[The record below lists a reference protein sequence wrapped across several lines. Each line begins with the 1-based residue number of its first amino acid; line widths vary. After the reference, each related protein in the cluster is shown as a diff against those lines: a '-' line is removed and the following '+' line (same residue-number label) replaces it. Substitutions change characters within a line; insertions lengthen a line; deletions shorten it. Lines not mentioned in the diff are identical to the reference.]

1 MITFEELSSVDFEI
15 LEFIYNSPG
24 RQASEDVILE
34 LFKNYESIHLRLS
47 QLSNPDHYRYET
59 GISIPI
65 NNSNYLTYIYEPGSI
80 PDELGIIHP
89 INTHIIK
96 ITNLGARA
104 VEDYQ
109 YQRKLKLRDK
119 WEERGWRALSLI
131 SLIVAILSFLQS
143 LHIIDLSV

>member
-47 QLSNPDHYRYET
+47 QLSKPDHYRYET

-96 ITNLGARA
+96 ITNLGTRA